1 MVKITV
7 KCDKNYKKIQENH
20 KTLANTTK
28 KIKTHLRVNFLIYF
42 IIFFYDGSE
51 LGPKH
56 DVDLKY

>member
-42 IIFFYDGSE
+42 IIFFFTME
-51 LGPKH
+51 
-56 DVDLKY
+56 VN